1 MHCIENKFSGL
12 HPFVTQFFKCAADTQ
27 ARRGRFDKK
36 NAHATI
42 RRMDGAIGAG
52 QDSKNTGMDTVRN
65 PQLGTIEHI
74 VLAVP
79 HGSHADSLDV
89 AACIGLGDTQ
99 AAALIALCHQWEKA
113 LALLPGTVS
122 SNHIGNKY
130 MRIHDASETHPS
142 PRKLFDDLDIGR
154 KVKTQATIGFGNGRT
169 EYAQFFEFFD
179 QVEGVVL
186 LFSGSLAAGITFR
199 STKGRTSVEIN
210 WLSA

>member
-27 ARRGRFDKK
+27 ARRGLFDKK
-36 NAHATI
+36 NTHAAI

-52 QDSKNTGMDTVRN
+52 QDSKNTGMDAVRN
-65 PQLGTIEHI
+65 PQLGTIEYI

-79 HGSHADSLDV
+79 HSSHANSLDV

-130 MRIHDASETHPS
+130 MRIHDASKNHPAPS
-142 PRKLFDDLDIGR
+142 KLFDDLDIGR
-154 KVKTQATIGFGNGRT
+154 NVQTPATNGVRNDRP
-169 EYAQFFEFFD
+169 ESAQFYEFF
-179 QVEGVVL
+179 
-186 LFSGSLAAGITFR
+186 
-199 STKGRTSVEIN
+199 
-210 WLSA
+210 

>member
-12 HPFVTQFFKCAADTQ
+12 YPFVTQFFKCAADTQ
-27 ARRGRFDKK
+27 ARRGLFDKK
-36 NAHATI
+36 NAHAAI

-52 QDSKNTGMDTVRN
+52 QDSKNTGMD
-65 PQLGTIEHI
+65 
-74 VLAVP
+74 A
-79 HGSHADSLDV
+79 

-130 MRIHDASETHPS
+130 MRIHDASETHPA

-154 KVKTQATIGFGNGRT
+154 KVKTQPP
-169 EYAQFFEFFD
+169 
-179 QVEGVVL
+179 
-186 LFSGSLAAGITFR
+186 
-199 STKGRTSVEIN
+199 
-210 WLSA
+210 